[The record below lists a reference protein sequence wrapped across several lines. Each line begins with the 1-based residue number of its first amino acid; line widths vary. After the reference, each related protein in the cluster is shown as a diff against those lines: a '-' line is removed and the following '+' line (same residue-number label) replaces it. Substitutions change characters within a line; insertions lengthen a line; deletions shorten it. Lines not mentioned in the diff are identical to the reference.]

1 LAVRAVL
8 ALSEAGFSTVSL
20 VAHGRPTWAAEPLA
34 RRGIAVQWMEA
45 PSGEPADSFDIDNG
59 LVLVLAGDVL
69 LDAAAGSALRKASAG
84 PVRNGE
90 GRLVGVV
97 CRPSDV
103 PQYLG
108 RPHLWARAPGPGGR
122 LMTGLAVPLSPAKGV
137 RGLERVLL
145 EHLADRPTGD
155 SYLATLID
163 RPLSRPLTRLLLR
176 TSLTPSHVTLL
187 GMACGLLGAAGLAT
201 VSYWGRL
208 VGVALLIMSIVLDCV
223 DGDMARAKLEQGQAR
238 PNRLSP
244 QNWCAAL
251 VAIR

>member
-1 LAVRAVL
+1 
-8 ALSEAGFSTVSL
+8 
-20 VAHGRPTWAAEPLA
+20 
-34 RRGIAVQWMEA
+34 
-45 PSGEPADSFDIDNG
+45 
-59 LVLVLAGDVL
+59 
-69 LDAAAGSALRKASAG
+69 
-84 PVRNGE
+84 
-90 GRLVGVV
+90 
-97 CRPSDV
+97 
-103 PQYLG
+103 
-108 RPHLWARAPGPGGR
+108 
-122 LMTGLAVPLSPAKGV
+122 MTGLAVPLGPAKGV

-223 DGDMARAKLEQGQAR
+223 DGDMARAKLEQVPPAPASTSRVTTWCTSRPWPVSRSASCAR
-238 PNRLSP
+238 VYPLTAFGRHWP
-244 QNWCAAL
+244 
-251 VAIR
+251 

>member
-1 LAVRAVL
+1 MAGLPLAVRAVL

-34 RRGIAVQWMEA
+34 RRGIAVQWMA
-45 PSGEPADSFDIDNG
+45 PSSEPADSSDIDNG

-97 CRPSDV
+97 CRPSEV

-108 RPHLWARAPGPGGR
+108 RPHLWARAPGAGAQ
-122 LMTGLAVPLSPAKGV
+122 LMTGLAVPLGPAKGV
-137 RGLERVLL
+137 RSLERVLL
-145 EHLADRPTGD
+145 EHPADRPTGD

-163 RPLSRPLTRLLLR
+163 RPLSRPVTRLLLR

-208 VGVALLIMSIVLDCV
+208 VGVALLDHVHR
-223 DGDMARAKLEQGQAR
+223 ARLCGRGHGTRETRAGCRRR
-238 PNRLSP
+238 PPR
-244 QNWCAAL
+244 
-251 VAIR
+251 RHG